1 MASTTMEINK
11 RFWISLKIL
20 GEVVP
25 QAEIQF
31 VEKGEQEDLHKMVA
45 STNVMEIF
53 LVVAH
58 VLPKEVV
65 HADRALEESGKEDRA
80 GEVVS
85 HIPCLGSGYLTNK

>member
-58 VLPKEVV
+58 VLPKEVGFV
-65 HADRALEESGKEDRA
+65 DLALEESGKEDRA
-80 GEVVS
+80 GTIVTY
-85 HIPCLGSGYLTNK
+85 IPCLGR

>member
-1 MASTTMEINK
+1 MAPTMMEIK
-11 RFWISLKIL
+11 KCFWISLKIL

-25 QAEIQF
+25 EAEIQF
-31 VEKGEQEDLHKMVA
+31 VEKGEQGDLHKMVA

-65 HADRALEESGKEDRA
+65 HAVRALEESGKEDLA
-80 GEVVS
+80 GKIFI
-85 HIPCLGSGYLTNK
+85 HIPCFGS